1 MDGEKQTEIV
11 NYFHHNLGLK
21 EDDVIKLQKALNPK
35 IFLGDHLPSAMRWT
49 SDDYKLRYTQN
60 KVRDKADYSGLAKL
74 MMGIVTAPTLGGLTK
89 GLSSGVKA
97 GVG

>member
-1 MDGEKQTEIV
+1 MT
-11 NYFHHNLGLK
+11 
-21 EDDVIKLQKALNPK
+21 EDDVKKLQSALNPK
-35 IFLGDHLPSAMRWT
+35 IFLGSHLPSAMRWT
-49 SDDYKLRYTQN
+49 SDDYKLRYTQD

-74 MMGIVTAPTLGGLTK
+74 MMGMVTAPALGGLAR